1 MGRQCFLS
9 DPELPGFVTQ
19 PTPGSHVRV
28 DLALLPSVSCP
39 GSSPAPQLPESPSD
53 PGSQATNTA
62 VQGPQL
68 HSQTATLHLTPKIS
82 SPHLR
87 GHLTSASAVFCLLCL
102 LFLNI
107 LILWSNVQRGFPS
120 GSVVKNLPA
129 NAGEEQFDPRVG
141 KIPWRRRW
149 QPTPVFLPGK
159 VHGQRSLAGYSPWV
173 HKESNT
179 TKIYIT

>member
-1 MGRQCFLS
+1 MSRQCFLS

-19 PTPGSHVRV
+19 PTPGSHVRM

-53 PGSQATNTA
+53 PRVRPPTLRFKAPNSTA
-62 VQGPQL
+62 RPQL
-68 HSQTATLHLTPKIS
+68 STPPRK
-82 SPHLR
+82 SPPHTCED
-87 GHLTSASAVFCLLCL
+87 TSASAVFCLLVPFPPPF
-102 LFLNI
+102 FLNT
-107 LILWSNVQRGFPS
+107 LILWSSVHRGFPG

-129 NAGEEQFDPRVG
+129 SAGEGQFDPRVG

-149 QPTPVFLPGK
+149 QPTPVSLPGE
-159 VHGQRSLAGYSPWV
+159 VHGQRSLAGYSPWG

-179 TKIYIT
+179 T